1 MIMFLSWIVFIAI
14 YAFTN
19 NFLGKIKNLPPSP
32 FPVLPIIG
40 HLYLI
45 IKKPLVHRA
54 LSKISDRYGPVL
66 LLKFGSRPVLLVS
79 SPSAAEECLAKN
91 DVVFANRPRL
101 LAGKHLGYNYTSL
114 VWASYGDHWRN
125 LRRISSNEILSS
137 HRLQMLSHIRSEE
150 VSSLIRRLVRSA
162 QQDPRVEIK
171 SLLFELMLNI
181 MMRMIAG
188 KRYYGDNNVEM
199 VDEEAHKFQEI
210 VRETLRLGGTTNV
223 SDFLPLF
230 RSVLSRKYEKGL
242 IEVQKKRDSF
252 MQSLIDE
259 NRTSIALAA
268 SRQTSLPKDHKKK
281 NMIEVLLSLQE
292 SDPEYYTDEIIR
304 GLMLALLSAGTDTTA
319 GIMEW
324 AMSLMLNHPEVLKKA
339 RNELEYCIG
348 HDRLVEESDLGK
360 LPYLHRI
367 IKETLRLYPVGAL
380 LPHESSE
387 ECIIG
392 GYRVPRGTMLLV
404 NLWAIQHDPKV
415 WDEPTKF
422 KPDRFEEGDQ
432 GVREGFKLVP
442 FGSGRRG
449 CPGETLAMRMVALTL
464 ASLIQCFDWEMV
476 DHEAKIDMTEKLG
489 LSLSKAHSSLLNCR
503 PRPTMSNIL
512 SHI

>member
-1 MIMFLSWIVFIAI
+1 MFLYFILFIAL

-19 NFLGKIKNLPPSP
+19 HFLGKIRNLPPSP

-66 LLKFGSRPVLLVS
+66 LLRFGSRPVLLIS
-79 SPSAAEECLAKN
+79 SPSAAEECLGKN
-91 DVVFANRPRL
+91 DVVFANRPQL

-125 LRRISSNEILSS
+125 LRRISSLEILSS
-137 HRLQMLSHIRSEE
+137 HRLQTLSHIRADE
-150 VSSLIRRLVRSA
+150 VHSLIRRLARA
-162 QQDPRVEIK
+162 DRDQPVEMK

-188 KRYYGDNNVEM
+188 KRYYGENVEK
-199 VDEEAHKFQEI
+199 VEEAAKFREI
-210 VRETLRLGGTTNV
+210 VSETLRLGGTTNI

-230 RSVLSRKYEKGL
+230 KSVLSGRYEKSL
-242 IEVQKKRDSF
+242 IAVQKKRDIF
-252 MQSLIDE
+252 MQSLIEE
-259 NRTSIALAA
+259 NRMISG
-268 SRQTSLPKDHKKK
+268 SENSLPKDHKK

-304 GLMLALLSAGTDTTA
+304 GLMLALFSAGTDTSA

-324 AMSLMLNHPEVLKKA
+324 AMSLMLNHPQVLEKA
-339 RNELEYCIG
+339 RNELDHNIG
-348 HDRLVEESDLGK
+348 HDRLVEESDLAK
-360 LPYLHRI
+360 LPYLHCI

-387 ECIIG
+387 ECMVSGFRI
-392 GYRVPRGTMLLV
+392 PRGTMLLV
-404 NLWAIQHDPKV
+404 NLWAIQHDPKI
-415 WDEPTKF
+415 WDEPTRFNPERF
-422 KPDRFEEGDQ
+422 KEGE
-432 GVREGFKLVP
+432 GVREGFRLIP

-449 CPGETLAMRMVALTL
+449 CPGESLAVRMIALTL
-464 ASLIQCFDWEMV
+464 ASLIQCFEWEMLE
-476 DHEAKIDMTEKLG
+476 DQKIDMAEKLG
-489 LSLSKAHSSLLNCR
+489 LSLSKAHSSQVNCR
-503 PRPTMSNIL
+503 PRPTMANIL